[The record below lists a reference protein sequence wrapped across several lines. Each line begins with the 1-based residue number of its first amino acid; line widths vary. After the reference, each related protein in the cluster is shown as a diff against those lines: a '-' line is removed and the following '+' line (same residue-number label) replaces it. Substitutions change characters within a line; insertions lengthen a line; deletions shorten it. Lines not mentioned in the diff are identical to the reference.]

1 MNFNP
6 GDKAVLFEVVT
17 LRRIGLGSHA
27 GKTVVLKRKMARSEI
42 DQRSNLDGVR
52 EAWWVTLNDG
62 LTFNEYYVPTGCLA
76 LTDDVDPYLDYD
88 TQQRKIETKKEE
100 TYMLVAVTILKTPS
114 VKAQEAGETEQI
126 VAPSTEVVA
135 HDNNAAIAIVAAAN
149 AEKITALKE
158 EGAKL
163 RVIVRQIG

>member
-6 GDKAVLFEVVT
+6 GDKAVLFGAIT
-17 LRRIGLGSHA
+17 LRRIGLGSHI

-42 DQRSNLDGVR
+42 DQRSNLNGVY

-62 LTFNEYYVPTGCLA
+62 LTFNEYYVPVCCLA

-88 TQQRKIETKKEE
+88 TQQRKPENKKE
-100 TYMLVAVTILKTPS
+100 TYMLIAVTILKTPS
-114 VKAQEAGETEQI
+114 VKAQEAGETETI

-135 HDNNAAIAIVAAAN
+135 HDNNAAIALVAAAN